1 MKIVVD
7 GMSGDKGTPEIV
19 KGILLAISEMPEI
32 EVIVTGQQDIL
43 NKEFSKYNGK
53 YDKKRLSIVNADE
66 VIKMTDDP
74 VYAVRKKKNSSMNVG
89 LDLVK
94 TGVGDAFVSAGN
106 TGALISASQLK
117 LRRIK
122 GILRPA
128 IATVFPA
135 KKKNIVFMDMGANSD
150 TKPEFINQF
159 SLMGSKFAEVIL
171 HRENPKV
178 SLLNIG
184 TEEGK
189 GNEVTREAYFLMQEN
204 KKINFVGNIESR
216 DMMLGD
222 IDVVVT
228 DGFTGNMVLK
238 TCEGL
243 AEFIFSTLKEEIKK
257 SFLAKIG
264 IFLMLPVLK
273 KLKKSLDSSE
283 YGGALFLGLNGVSIK
298 AHGNSDAKGIKN
310 AIKVAKEFV
319 DNKFVEK
326 LKEVIDIQEEK

>member
-1 MKIVVD
+1 
-7 GMSGDKGTPEIV
+7 
-19 KGILLAISEMPEI
+19 
-32 EVIVTGQQDIL
+32 
-43 NKEFSKYNGK
+43 
-53 YDKKRLSIVNADE
+53 
-66 VIKMTDDP
+66 
-74 VYAVRKKKNSSMNVG
+74 
-89 LDLVK
+89 
-94 TGVGDAFVSAGN
+94 
-106 TGALISASQLK
+106 
-117 LRRIK
+117 
-122 GILRPA
+122 
-128 IATVFPA
+128 
-135 KKKNIVFMDMGANSD
+135 MGANSD

-264 IFLMLPVLK
+264 IFLMFPVLK